1 MTKLIKL
8 STLFTALVFLL
19 SFTSKSTNEIT
30 GTYSVPDSDPSNIK
44 LTINADNTFT
54 YQDYSIQSKK
64 ISVKGNW
71 TMKGKKVVLKDYS
84 SDYKFHTVWNIV
96 ENGKVAK
103 SRKGLTFYRLIK
115 ID

>member
-1 MTKLIKL
+1 MTKLFKL
-8 STLFTALVFLL
+8 STLITVIILLV
-19 SFTSKSTNEIT
+19 SFTTKSSNEIT

-44 LTINADNTFT
+44 LIINADNTFS
-54 YQDYSIQSKK
+54 YQDHSIQSKK

-96 ENGKVAK
+96 EDSKVAK